1 MLIKWPLTLI
11 IIRRMGIKSKEI
23 NYWGK
28 KEAPEKGSIG
38 GELKDITEDNTN
50 LYKKVLYIT

>member
-1 MLIKWPLTLI
+1 
-11 IIRRMGIKSKEI
+11 MGIKSKEI